1 MPTEDGGD
9 RTSTKPTEVQ
19 KLVAEVLGVSM
30 NKIVID
36 MRRMGGGFG
45 GKETQAA
52 GPAITCAQ

>member
-1 MPTEDGGD
+1 
-9 RTSTKPTEVQ
+9 
-19 KLVAEVLGVSM
+19 M

-52 GPAITCAQ
+52 GPAACAR